1 MSSLTTVELFDES
14 LVFSSSEDLSN
25 TIGAVFCQKLNT
37 SGATMSLLT
46 VFGDTA
52 DNQAGYMLLNTVSEW
67 INRYTS
73 TYQGICGS
81 TPVRSPDPLETAGGC
96 VSGGGANCF
105 NGATGTLA
113 SYWWSIHN
121 FLQYGGK
128 CIVAGDNT
136 TFSQANN
143 PIMDKSKFP
152 DVDVVFALDSGLTQ
166 ANIVTNIV
174 QGRANDCFGVV
185 GASGNISGGFGE
197 PINGIGGQS
206 AGAIQ
211 PRGLSLGQYGMC
223 IFGEKEHF
231 GLLDEDLT
239 LITSPLVP
247 DAAGCLIRTD
257 RDFYPWYSPAGYIRG
272 RILNLI
278 RLKNQPTESSQ
289 TNLTSKNVNFAAT
302 VSGQGTFLLSDKTL
316 YSDPTSPYRFINVA
330 RLLIYLIKNI
340 SPTAKRYLFDFNN
353 TTTRT
358 SFTNSVTPLLEK
370 VKNTGGI
377 IDYSIVCDSSNNTDL
392 VISNNQFI
400 ADITIKPAKAIN
412 SITLR
417 FTNLNV

>member
-37 SGATMSLLT
+37 SGPTMSLLT

-67 INRYTS
+67 INKYTS

-81 TPVRSPDPLETAGGC
+81 IPVKSPDPMET
-96 VSGGGANCF
+96 SGNF

-113 SYWWSIHN
+113 SYWWSVHN

-128 CIVAGDNT
+128 CIISGENS
-136 TFSQANN
+136 TFSQINN
-143 PIMDKSKFP
+143 PITDKSKFP
-152 DVDVVFALDSGLTQ
+152 DIDVVFALDSSAVQ
-166 ANIVTNIV
+166 ANIVTTIV
-174 QGRANDCFGVV
+174 QGRLNDCFGVV
-185 GASGNISGGFGE
+185 GASGTALGGYGE
-197 PINGIGGQS
+197 PINGVGGQS
-206 AGAIQ
+206 AGNIQ

-231 GLLDEDLT
+231 GLLDEDLSLVT
-239 LITSPLVP
+239 SSLIP
-247 DAAGCLIRTD
+247 DVAGCLIRTD
-257 RDFYPWYSPAGYIRG
+257 RDFFPWYSPAGYVRG

-289 TNLTSKNVNFAAT
+289 LNLLSKNINFAAT
-302 VSGQGTFLLSDKTL
+302 VSGEGTFLLSDRTL
-316 YSDPTSPYRFINVA
+316 YSDPTSPYKFVNVS
-330 RLLIYLIKNI
+330 RLLIHLVKNI
-340 SPTAKRYLFDFNN
+340 SPIAKRYLFDFNN
-353 TTTRT
+353 TSTRT

-370 VKNTGGI
+370 IKNTGGI
-377 IDYSIVCDSSNNTDL
+377 VDYTVVCDSSNNTD
-392 VISNNQFI
+392 VVVSNNQFI
-400 ADITIKPAKAIN
+400 ADVTIKPAKAIN

-417 FTNLNV
+417 FTNLNA

>member
-1 MSSLTTVELFDES
+1 MSSLTIVELFDES

-25 TIGAVFCQKLNT
+25 TIGAVYSQKLNT
-37 SGATMSLLT
+37 AGATMSLLT

-81 TPVRSPDPLETAGGC
+81 SPVKSPDPLETAGGC

-113 SYWWSIHN
+113 SHWWSVHN

-128 CIVAGDNT
+128 CIVAGDND
-136 TFSQANN
+136 TFTQTNN
-143 PIMDKSKFP
+143 PILDKSKFP
-152 DVDVVFALDSGLTQ
+152 DVDVVFALDSSLAQ
-166 ANIVTNIV
+166 ANIVTNVV

-185 GASGNISGGFGE
+185 GASGTISGGYGE
-197 PINGIGGQS
+197 PINGVGGQS
-206 AGAIQ
+206 AGNIQ
-211 PRGLSLGQYGMC
+211 PRGLSLGQYGMSV
-223 IFGEKEHF
+223 FGEKEHF
-231 GLLDEDLT
+231 GLMDEDLT
-239 LITSPLVP
+239 LITSPLIA

-257 RDFYPWYSPAGYIRG
+257 RDFYPWYSPAGYARG

-278 RLKNQPTESSQ
+278 RLKNQPTEASQ
-289 TNLTSKNVNFAAT
+289 INLASKNVNFAAT
-302 VSGQGTFLLSDKTL
+302 ISGQGTFLLSDKTL
-316 YSDPTSPYRFINVA
+316 YSDSNSPYRFINVS
-330 RLLIYLIKNI
+330 RLLIYLIKTINPI
-340 SPTAKRYLFDFNN
+340 AKRYLFEFNDS
-353 TTTRT
+353 TTRT
-358 SFTNSVTPLLEK
+358 LFANSVSPLLEK
-370 VKNTGGI
+370 IKNTGGI
-377 IDYSIVCDSSNNTDL
+377 LDYSIVCDTSNNTDL
-392 VISNNQFI
+392 IVANGQFV

-412 SITLR
+412 SITIR